1 MTKYYIMMI
10 FATALL
16 AVEFSLQKLYQK
28 RCGTSPR
35 AGLTFNAI
43 SGLVSGLIFFAAN
56 GFRLDAPMFAVLMAL
71 VMSFCLVSYTLLGF
85 RILKAGNMA
94 LYTMFLMTG
103 GMAVPYVWGLA
114 FLDET
119 FSLLRLLGLFVMIAA
134 IVLSNLADK
143 RTNMKILLL
152 CCIIFFL
159 NGGCSVSSKLSQTP
173 NLYGDAVSPTVFAC
187 LTGLIRFVLC
197 SIALLF
203 TKKSED
209 QVEKPVSFL
218 KVLPLIACTAIVNG
232 SFFVLELVGAV
243 HLPATVL
250 YPIVSGGSIIFSTFA
265 ARVLFHEKPT
275 LHQKIGVALCFFG
288 TCLFL

>member
-71 VMSFCLVSYTLLGF
+71 VMSFCLVGYTLLGF
-85 RILKAGNMA
+85 RIMKAGNMA

-119 FSLLRLLGLFVMIAA
+119 FSILRLLGLFVMIAA

-173 NLYGDAVSPTVFAC
+173 NLYGDVVSPTVFAC

-218 KVLPLIACTAIVNG
+218 KVLPLIACTSIVSG

>member
-43 SGLVSGLIFFAAN
+43 SGLVSGLIFFAVN
-56 GFRLDAPMFAVLMAL
+56 GFRLDAPLFAVLMAL
-71 VMSFCLVSYTLLGF
+71 VMSFCLVGYTLLGF
-85 RILKAGNMA
+85 RIMKAGNMA

-119 FSLLRLLGLFVMIAA
+119 FSVLRMLGLFVMIAA

-143 RTNMKILLL
+143 RTNLKILLL

-173 NLYGDAVSPTVFAC
+173 NPYGVVSPTVFAC

-203 TKKSED
+203 TKKSDD
-209 QVEKPVSFL
+209 QAQQTVPFL
-218 KVLPLIACTAIVNG
+218 KVFPLIVCAAIVNG
-232 SFFVLELVGAV
+232 TFFVLELLGAV